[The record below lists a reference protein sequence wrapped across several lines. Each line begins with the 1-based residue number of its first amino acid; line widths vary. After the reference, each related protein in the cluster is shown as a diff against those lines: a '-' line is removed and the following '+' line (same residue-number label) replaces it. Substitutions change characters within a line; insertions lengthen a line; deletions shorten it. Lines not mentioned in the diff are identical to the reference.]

1 MDCQTTYRSNGKEK
15 EQDAF
20 KRSSIMQRSPTLTTG
35 TPTRVLKTS
44 PPPVPFK
51 AVSNTGSSSGSGKR
65 KEEVD
70 LAMEVTNPETPQGI
84 PPSNSSLRAAF
95 GLQMLQQQHDDASE
109 EEDLSLKKMK
119 ALLKEMAKALLTQRN
134 VNKAIKDGIPKLDDF
149 LGEIEECRKIRLKAV
164 KQGRDIMNRVISDSP
179 QAQAYLAESQTQARK
194 RVKRQRG
201 SSPGSPELRELDPA
215 PNPVFFSA
223 STQTEDVPAA
233 DLVPAPVGVPAPAA
247 ALIPAS
253 IPSTPLNSQGPA
265 PQTPLGNWER
275 RLSKKERRQLKRA
288 EAASKKTPAKGKK
301 KVQVSEPVKE
311 TPSKTSRKPSRPRLK
326 KPRPEAI
333 LIKPLGG
340 RSFAD
345 VLGQIKT
352 QAKPEE
358 TETTI
363 KSIRR
368 TQNGDVLLELGKS
381 RDKDGFAA
389 SLKAALGDKGS
400 IRTLQPRCSVEIRDL
415 DALSTED
422 EVIKALK
429 KALPELPGEA
439 GGLKVW
445 LTKPNR
451 SQQRMAIAELGE
463 KHANKLLSL
472 QHLRFGWV
480 SCRLKQRV
488 IVQRCY
494 RCLAFGHSSRT
505 CRGPDRSFNCLRC
518 GDQGHKKKDCTS
530 SLSCFLCK
538 ETGSA
543 GNALGHLPGSGKRQ
557 RPIIRILQAN
567 LQRSWGAD
575 NLLNQQARELG
586 VDALLVSEQYRDRD
600 PGIWIPDSLG
610 TAAFWARNSQEVMVR
625 SHGRGRGFVWIRCR
639 DVTFFSCY
647 LTPNE
652 AIQDFR
658 DKIDR
663 LEESVLGTTGHVVV
677 GGDFNARAVEWGM
690 PSTNSRGKYIL
701 DFIARA
707 GLVVLNQGDTP
718 TFRRPGQRGTIPD
731 VTFASESLLSRISG
745 WRVVEDYTGSDHQ
758 YIVFDLHDLNRRVSA
773 SRDGPRRWNTNKL
786 DVVKFTE
793 VISRGAQ
800 ANPGEAGA
808 KALVTS
814 TMELFVSAC
823 DRSMPRKKLRRD
835 KQPIY
840 WWTEEIAELRR
851 TCLRAKRAATRI
863 QSINAD
869 DITLFIAVKFPSD
882 CDIPQRSTI

>member
-1 MDCQTTYRSNGKEK
+1 
-15 EQDAF
+15 
-20 KRSSIMQRSPTLTTG
+20 
-35 TPTRVLKTS
+35 
-44 PPPVPFK
+44 
-51 AVSNTGSSSGSGKR
+51 
-65 KEEVD
+65 
-70 LAMEVTNPETPQGI
+70 MEVTNPETPQRI

-134 VNKAIKDGIPKLDDF
+134 VNNAIKDGIPKLDDF

-164 KQGRDIMNRVISDSP
+164 KQERDIMNRVISDSP

-201 SSPGSPELRELDPA
+201 SSPGSPELRDLDPA

-223 STQTEDVPAA
+223 STQTE
-233 DLVPAPVGVPAPAA
+233 G
-247 ALIPAS
+247 
-253 IPSTPLNSQGPA
+253 
-265 PQTPLGNWER
+265 R
-275 RLSKKERRQLKRA
+275 
-288 EAASKKTPAKGKK
+288 KK

-389 SLKAALGDKGS
+389 SLKTALGDKGS

-472 QHLRFGWV
+472 QHLRVGWV

-575 NLLNQQARELG
+575 NLLNQLARELG

-808 KALVTS
+808 EALVTS

-823 DRSMPRKKLRRD
+823 DRSMPRKKLRRG
-835 KQPIY
+835 KQPVY
-840 WWTEEIAELRR
+840 WW
-851 TCLRAKRAATRI
+851 
-863 QSINAD
+863 D
-869 DITLFIAVKFPSD
+869 
-882 CDIPQRSTI
+882 